1 MIVNHTILAFL
12 LALKD
17 FSTHLSVT
25 EKQNLQDVGKQLRY
39 QPRAWQTDIEPLLL
53 QTVQANNQLNN
64 SYQFYKD
71 KLNKFETVPP
81 ELLPTN
87 QQINDLLTENSGLI
101 EKGFDS
107 DSLPTGYEQQLNN
120 VMILVSQADN
130 PEELVKKL
138 SFLGKLKQLLT
149 QSSQ

>member
-39 QPRAWQTDIEPLLL
+39 QPRACQTHIEPLLL
-53 QTVQANNQLNN
+53 QIVQANNQLNN

-71 KLNKFETVPP
+71 KLNK
-81 ELLPTN
+81 L
-87 QQINDLLTENSGLI
+87 
-101 EKGFDS
+101 
-107 DSLPTGYEQQLNN
+107 
-120 VMILVSQADN
+120 
-130 PEELVKKL
+130 
-138 SFLGKLKQLLT
+138 
-149 QSSQ
+149 